1 MLTHATILFFTNS
14 FAIFVIDFLLGYV
27 EMIITGFIVTDKCTY
42 FKKLTISLEL
52 DFITQ
57 NAIIYVLIAWVI
69 IYVTAK
75 GLKLQKYGVEI
86 KPYSLVYKNKQVNSV
101 LIRVLSRTKRGIK
114 VFADVSVIAGF
125 LMMGYA
131 FYFLLNNISNFF
143 VAQDEF
149 AELTLLIPGVTL
161 TSAPA
166 IAFFLLSIPIVL
178 VMHEGAHGIVA
189 ALEKIKIKT
198 GGFAI
203 FIALFAGFVEP
214 DEEEFDKAKKISKLR
229 VIGAGATSNVMFAI
243 VLGAIMLTN
252 PIFGMVLE
260 SMPLFGEVILN
271 TFYELSQGVLI
282 LSIIPNLGAEQAGLL
297 TNDVIIS
304 INDIPIHG
312 PADFPILNP
321 GERASVT
328 VLRDGQALE
337 FGLEVMSSPDD
348 PERGLIGIMRDNS
361 IPYKPVMDFIDWTNV
376 DFNVSMFLLWLW
388 MISFFIGIINM
399 LPLPI
404 LDGGKFIHTIIDKRI
419 SDNAVNQVMWG
430 IYAFTFVMFGLNI
443 ALSYVKSGWFTI

>member
-1 MLTHATILFFTNS
+1 
-14 FAIFVIDFLLGYV
+14 
-27 EMIITGFIVTDKCTY
+27 
-42 FKKLTISLEL
+42 LEL

-69 IYVTAK
+69 IFVTAK

-101 LIRVLSRTKRGIK
+101 LIKILSRTRRGIR

-143 VAQDEF
+143 VAQDDF
-149 AELTLLIPGVTL
+149 NELTVLIPGVTL

-214 DEEEFDKAKKISKLR
+214 DEEEFNKAKKISKLR

-260 SMPLFGEVILN
+260 SLPLFGDVILN
-271 TFYELSQGVLI
+271 VFYELSQGVLI
-282 LSIIPNLGAEQAGLL
+282 LSIIPNSGAEQAGLFA
-297 TNDVIIS
+297 NDIIIS

-312 PADFPILNP
+312 PIDFPSLNP
-321 GERASVT
+321 GETASVT
-328 VLRDGQALE
+328 VLRDSQTLE
-337 FGLEVMSSPDD
+337 FGVEIMPAPDD

-361 IPYKPVMDFIDWTNV
+361 IPYKPVMNFIDWSNV

-404 LDGGKFIHTIIDKRI
+404 LDGGKFVHTLIDKRI
-419 SDNAVNQVMWG
+419 SDNAVNGVMWG
-430 IYAFTFVMFGLNI
+430 IYAFTFIVFGLNI
-443 ALSYVKSGWFTI
+443 ALSYMKSGWFTI

>member
-1 MLTHATILFFTNS
+1 M
-14 FAIFVIDFLLGYV
+14 
-27 EMIITGFIVTDKCTY
+27 
-42 FKKLTISLEL
+42 
-52 DFITQ
+52 
-57 NAIIYVLIAWVI
+57 AWVVI
-69 IYVTAK
+69 VVITKA
-75 GLKLQKYGVEI
+75 LKLKKYGFEL
-86 KPYSLVYKNKQVNSV
+86 KAYSLVYKNRGVNDV
-101 LIRVLSRTKRGIK
+101 LIKILGRTKRGIK

-125 LMMGYA
+125 IMMGFA
-131 FYFLLNNISNFF
+131 FYFLLNNVSNYFT
-143 VAQDEF
+143 AQNDF
-149 AELTLLIPGVTL
+149 QELTVLIPGVTL

-166 IAFFLLSIPIVL
+166 ITFFLLSIPIVL

-229 VIGAGATSNVMFAI
+229 VIGAGATSNVLFAI

-260 SMPLFGEVILN
+260 GIPLFGEVILN
-271 TFYELSQGVLI
+271 TFYELPQGVLI
-282 LSIIPNLGAEQAGLL
+282 LSIIENSGAEQAGLL
-297 TNDVIIS
+297 ANDVITT
-304 INDIPIHG
+304 INDVSIYS

-321 GERASVT
+321 GEIASVS
-328 VLRDGQALE
+328 VLRDGQELE
-337 FGLEVMSSPDD
+337 FGLEVMASPDD

-361 IPYKPVMDFIDWTNV
+361 IPYKPTMNFIDWTNV
-376 DFNVSMFLLWLW
+376 DFNISMFLLWLW

-419 SDNAVNQVMWG
+419 SDKAVNITMWG
-430 IYAFTFVMFGLNI
+430 IYAFTFALFGLNI
-443 ALSYVKSGWFTI
+443 ALSYMKSGWFTI

>member
-1 MLTHATILFFTNS
+1 
-14 FAIFVIDFLLGYV
+14 
-27 EMIITGFIVTDKCTY
+27 
-42 FKKLTISLEL
+42 LEF

-69 IYVTAK
+69 IFVTAK

-86 KPYSLVYKNKQVNSV
+86 KAYSLVYKNKQVNSV
-101 LIRVLSRTKRGIK
+101 LIKILSRTSRGIR
-114 VFADVSVIAGF
+114 VFADVSVISGF
-125 LMMGYA
+125 IMMGYA
-131 FYFLLNNISNFF
+131 FYFLLNNVSNFF
-143 VAQDEF
+143 VAQNEF
-149 AELTLLIPGVTL
+149 QELTVLIPGVTL

-260 SMPLFGEVILN
+260 SLPLFGEVITN
-271 TFYELSQGVLI
+271 TFYELPQGVLI
-282 LSIIPNLGAEQAGLL
+282 LSIIENSGAEQAGLFA
-297 TNDVIIS
+297 NDVITS
-304 INDIPIHG
+304 INGIPING

-321 GERASVT
+321 GETASVS
-328 VLRDGQALE
+328 VLRDSQTLE
-337 FGLEVMSSPDD
+337 FGVEIMPSPED
-348 PERGLIGIMRDNS
+348 PNRGLIGIMRDNS
-361 IPYKPVMDFIDWTNV
+361 IPYKPVMNFIDWTNV

-419 SDNAVNQVMWG
+419 SDNAVNGVMWG
-430 IYAFTFVMFGLNI
+430 IYAFTFVVFGLNI
-443 ALSYVKSGWFTI
+443 ALSYMKSGWFTI